1 MLGRELTDRLLFAG
15 PASEDFGK
23 TLAKRLGLPLL
34 SVTVK
39 EFSDTE
45 TRFKVEEE
53 VHGTSIL
60 LVQSTYPPVDRNYMQ
75 LFLAAHHLS
84 QEGAKVHAVI
94 PYLGYARQDKQFMP
108 GEVVSLGVISHLLRT
123 CGVLRV
129 TTVDIHSAVGLAL
142 FAMPTYSVSAIPILA
157 QYNKKNMNL
166 SSPVVISPDFGSSKR
181 TEAFAT
187 IYGAEHLQFA
197 KERDRVT
204 GEVRIDAGEMNVKG
218 RDVVI
223 VDDMI
228 STGATIR
235 AAAEKLRKAQAS
247 KIVVSCV
254 HPLLVEDAYE
264 KLIEAGVDEIIGTNT
279 VPSRVS
285 KVDATEPLA
294 SYLRTVAE

>member
-1 MLGRELTDRLLFAG
+1 MTDRLVFAG
-15 PASEDFGK
+15 PAGVDFGNA
-23 TLAKRLGLPLL
+23 LARRLSLPLL

-39 EFSDTE
+39 EFADTE
-45 TRFKVEEE
+45 TRFKIEEN
-53 VHGTSIL
+53 VHGASIL
-60 LVQSTYPPVDRNYMQ
+60 LVQSTYPPVDKNYMQ

-108 GEVVSLGVISHLLRT
+108 GEVVSLGVISHLLRS

-129 TTVDIHSAVGLAL
+129 TTVDIHSAEGLAL
-142 FAMPTYSVSAIPILA
+142 FPMPTYSVSAIPSLS
-157 QYNKKNMNL
+157 QYVKKNMNL
-166 SSPVVISPDFGSSKR
+166 SSPVVISPDFGSSRR

-187 IYGAEHLQFA
+187 LYGAEHLQFA

-204 GEVRIDAGEMNVKG
+204 GEVKIDAGELNVKG
-218 RDVVI
+218 RDIII

-228 STGATIR
+228 STGGTIR

-247 KIVVSCV
+247 RIVVGCV
-254 HPLLVEDAYE
+254 HPLLLGDAYE

-279 VPSRVS
+279 VPSKVS
-285 KVDATEPLA
+285 RVDATEPLA

>member
-1 MLGRELTDRLLFAG
+1 LTDRLLFAG

-84 QEGAKVHAVI
+84 QDGAKVHAVI

-108 GEVVSLGVISHLLRT
+108 GEVVSLGVISHLLRS
-123 CGVLRV
+123 CGVVRV

-142 FAMPTYSVSAIPILA
+142 FAMPTYSVSAIPTLA
-157 QYNKKNMNL
+157 QYIKKNLNL
-166 SSPVVISPDFGSSKR
+166 SSPVVISPDFGASKR

-187 IYGAEHLQFA
+187 LYGAEHLQFA

>member
-157 QYNKKNMNL
+157 QYIKKNMNL

>member
-1 MLGRELTDRLLFAG
+1 LTDRLVFAG
-15 PASEDFGK
+15 PAGVDFGNA
-23 TLAKRLGLPLL
+23 LARRLSLPLL

-39 EFSDTE
+39 EFADTE
-45 TRFKVEEE
+45 TRFKIEEN
-53 VHGTSIL
+53 VHGASIL
-60 LVQSTYPPVDRNYMQ
+60 LVQSTYPPVDKNYMQ

-108 GEVVSLGVISHLLRT
+108 GEVVSLGVISHLLRS

-129 TTVDIHSAVGLAL
+129 TTVDIHSAEGLAL
-142 FAMPTYSVSAIPILA
+142 FPMPTYSVSAIPSLS
-157 QYNKKNMNL
+157 QYVKKNMNL
-166 SSPVVISPDFGSSKR
+166 SSPVVISPDFGSSRR

-187 IYGAEHLQFA
+187 LYGAEHLQFA

-204 GEVRIDAGEMNVKG
+204 GEVKIDAGELNVKG
-218 RDVVI
+218 RDIII

-228 STGATIR
+228 STGGTIR

-247 KIVVSCV
+247 RIVVGCV
-254 HPLLVEDAYE
+254 HPLLLGDAYE

-279 VPSRVS
+279 VPSKVS
-285 KVDATEPLA
+285 RVDATEPLA

>member
-1 MLGRELTDRLLFAG
+1 LTDRLLFAG

-60 LVQSTYPPVDRNYMQ
+60 LVQSTYPPVDKNYMQ

-84 QEGAKVHAVI
+84 QDGAKVHAVI

-108 GEVVSLGVISHLLRT
+108 GEVVSLGVVSHLLRS

-157 QYNKKNMNL
+157 QYIKKNLNL
-166 SSPVVISPDFGSSKR
+166 SSPMVVSPDFGSSKR

-187 IYGAEHLQFA
+187 LYGAEHLQFA

-218 RDVVI
+218 RDIII

>member
-1 MLGRELTDRLLFAG
+1 LTDRLVFAG
-15 PASEDFGK
+15 PSSKDFAN
-23 TLAKRLGLPLL
+23 TLARRLSLPLL

-45 TRFKVEEE
+45 TRFKIEEE

-94 PYLGYARQDKQFMP
+94 PYLGYARQDKQFMK
-108 GEVVSLGVISHLLRT
+108 GEVVSLGVVSHLLRS
-123 CGVLRV
+123 CGVVRV
-129 TTVDIHSAVGLAL
+129 TTVDIHSAEGLAL
-142 FAMPTYSVSAIPILA
+142 FAMPTYSVSAIPSLS
-157 QYNKKNMNL
+157 QYIKKNLKL
-166 SSPVVISPDFGSSKR
+166 SSPVVVSPDFGSSKR

-187 IYGAEHLQFA
+187 LYGAEHLQFA

-204 GEVRIDAGEMNVKG
+204 GEVTIEAGELNVKG
-218 RDVVI
+218 RDVIV

-235 AAAEKLRKAQAS
+235 AAAEKLREAQAAR
-247 KIVVSCV
+247 IVVGCI
-254 HPLLVEDAYE
+254 HPLLVGDAYE
-264 KLIEAGVDEIIGTNT
+264 SLIEAGVDEIIGTNT
-279 VPSRVS
+279 IPSKVS

>member
-1 MLGRELTDRLLFAG
+1 MTDRLVFSG
-15 PASEDFGK
+15 PASQDFGIA
-23 TLAKRLGLPLL
+23 LAKRMGLPLL

-45 TRFKVEEE
+45 TRFKFDEE
-53 VHGTSIL
+53 VRGTSIL
-60 LVQSTYPPVDRNYMQ
+60 LVQSTYPPVDKNYMQ

-94 PYLGYARQDKQFMP
+94 PYLGYARQDKQFMA
-108 GEVVSLGVISHLLRT
+108 GEVVSLGVISHLLRS

-129 TTVDIHSAVGLAL
+129 TTVDIHSAEGLAL
-142 FAMPTYSVSAIPILA
+142 FAMPTYSVSAIPGLA
-157 QYNKKNMNL
+157 QYIKKNVSL
-166 SSPVVISPDFGSSKR
+166 ASPIVISPDFGSSKR

-187 IYGAEHLQFA
+187 LYGAEHLQFA

-204 GEVRIDAGEMNVKG
+204 GDVKIDAGEMNVKG
-218 RDVVI
+218 RDIIV

-228 STGATIR
+228 STGRTVR

-254 HPLLVEDAYE
+254 HPLLIGDAYE
-264 KLIEAGVDEIIGTNT
+264 ELVQAGVDEIIGTNT

-294 SYLRTVAE
+294 SYLRTIGE

>member
-75 LFLAAHHLS
+75 LFL
-84 QEGAKVHAVI
+84 
-94 PYLGYARQDKQFMP
+94 GYARQDKQFMP

-157 QYNKKNMNL
+157 QYIKKNMNL

>member
-1 MLGRELTDRLLFAG
+1 MLGRELTDRLLFVG

-157 QYNKKNMNL
+157 QYIKKNMNL

-228 STGATIR
+228 STGATDPRRCREAQEGSGIEDSGQLRPPAPGRGRLREAHRGGCGRDNRNQHR
-235 AAAEKLRKAQAS
+235 AEQGKQS
-247 KIVVSCV
+247 
-254 HPLLVEDAYE
+254 
-264 KLIEAGVDEIIGTNT
+264 
-279 VPSRVS
+279 
-285 KVDATEPLA
+285 
-294 SYLRTVAE
+294 